1 MKATVAH
8 ADCRLSLVMLIA
20 DCQYSHRALG
30 EQEPLID
37 RPPAT
42 RVSPGDTCIAKQH
55 MDTYEY
61 TLVAGTVA

>member
-1 MKATVAH
+1 
-8 ADCRLSLVMLIA
+8 MLIA